1 MIRGTTAHFTF
12 KIPYP
17 KDELA
22 WATIKF
28 WQEGNTSLYLPI
40 TKKLEHCDAPEGSME
55 LCVSLTADETKR
67 FSEKYKGK
75 VQIRAQHSTDG
86 TIFGNRPTLFTVYPM
101 NDGILD
107 EDPTLPAENAD
118 NWVVFDGGTVTV

>member
-1 MIRGTTAHFTF
+1 M
-12 KIPYP
+12 PYP
-17 KDELA
+17 KEELA

-28 WQEGNTSLYLPI
+28 WQEGNQSLYLPI
-40 TKKLEHCDAPEGSME
+40 TKKLEHCDAPEGSTE

-75 VQIRAQHSTDG
+75 VQIRAQHSADG

-107 EDPTLPAENAD
+107 EDPTMPAENAD
-118 NWVVFDGGTVTV
+118 SWVIFDGGTVSV